1 MRLIKRY
8 VWFALFSFFSLVA
21 ASQTHLIDSLEDRLK
36 NEKNDSLSIIFITS
50 LANEYYSYDTVKAYQ
65 YIERARVLAKKLNWV
80 RAMALYYYHRGII
93 QQLSTQYDQA
103 GLSYDSAIIYFNK
116 ELDRLIRKEDKDLVA
131 LEKSSALSEKAANLM
146 KVGRGAEAIPIYL
159 DALELWKASNQPRN
173 GEAIGTYY
181 EKIATSYY
189 DMKQFDKALEYDK
202 LSLQYRSQS
211 TNEESYAWAYI
222 YVCDDF
228 IALKQMDSCLVYLN
242 LATPLVTRLNNH
254 RINVQYYNKLAQI
267 SMEKKEYRAAIVHY
281 EKCISEATITNTK
294 IQVISNQRMI
304 GVCYVRLGEYANARK
319 YFLMALPAAIAG
331 GHLKSKIEIL
341 QDLATTEDKDNKPA
355 AAYKYLKEV
364 VALRDS
370 FNMENT
376 KKSIAEIE
384 NKYQATEKS
393 KTILQLEK
401 DKQIQQL
408 SLRQKSVYNYF
419 LLALIVA
426 LLIAAILAYRNIRQ
440 RSFLVKKETELQNQK
455 IRELEKDK
463 QLVAVDSMLK
473 GQEDERS
480 RLAKDLHDGLG
491 GLLSG
496 VKFSLSNMKDNL
508 IMTPENMTVFE
519 RSLDMID
526 TSIKELRR
534 VAHNMM
540 PEMLTKFGLDEAV
553 KEYCNSVNAT
563 NLLKVKYQSVGLENR
578 VEGPIEIIVYRI
590 VQELLNNTLKH
601 AAATDVFVQL
611 VREENRLSIVVED
624 NGKGFDTV
632 LATESKGAGWMN
644 IRSRVD
650 YLKGQLDIHS
660 EPGKGSLV
668 NIEIPLGQA

>member
-1 MRLIKRY
+1 MRLVKRY
-8 VWFALFSFFSLVA
+8 VWFALFSFLSLQAVT
-21 ASQTHLIDSLEDRLK
+21 QTHLIDSLENRLI
-36 NEKNDSLSIIFITS
+36 NCNDSLAIIFITVLS
-50 LANEYYSYDTVKAYQ
+50 NEYYAYDTAKSSV
-65 YIERARVLAKKLNWV
+65 YIERAKVLSKKLNWD
-80 RAMALYYYHRGII
+80 RAYALYYYHRGILK
-93 QQLSTQYDQA
+93 QYASQYDQA
-103 GLSYDSAIIYFNK
+103 GLSYDSAIIYYNK
-116 ELDRLIRKEDKDLVA
+116 EIERLKTKEEKDLIA

-146 KVGRGAEAIPIYL
+146 KIGRGAESIPIYL
-159 DALELWKASNQPRN
+159 DALELWKASNQPRKA
-173 GEAIGTYY
+173 EAIGTYY

-202 LSLQYRSQS
+202 LSLEYRSQS
-211 TNEESYAWAYI
+211 TNEEAIASSYVF
-222 YVCDDF
+222 VCDDF
-228 IALKQMDSCLVYLN
+228 IALKQLDSCLVYLN
-242 LATPLVTRLNNH
+242 RAKPIVEQLNNH

-267 SMEKKEYRAAIVHY
+267 SMAKKEYRAAIIHY
-281 EKCISEATITNTK
+281 EKCVSEATITHSK
-294 IQVISNQRMI
+294 IQIISNQRMI
-304 GVCYVRLGEYANARK
+304 AVCYVRLGEYSTARK
-319 YFLMALPAAIAG
+319 YLLMALPTAIAG
-331 GHLKSKIEIL
+331 GHFKSKIEIL
-341 QDLATTEDKDNKPA
+341 QDLATTEEKDNNPA

-370 FNMENT
+370 LNMENT
-376 KKSIAEIE
+376 KRSIAEIE
-384 NKYQATEKS
+384 NKYQAAEKS

-408 SLRQKSVYNYF
+408 SIKQKSVYNYF
-419 LLALIVA
+419 LLALIAA
-426 LLIAAILAYRNIRQ
+426 LLIAAVLAYRNNRQ
-440 RSFLVKKETELQNQK
+440 RSFLIKKETELQNQK

-496 VKFSLSNMKDNL
+496 VKFSLRNMKDNL
-508 IMTPENMTVFE
+508 IMTPDNMTVFE

-553 KEYCNSVNAT
+553 KEYCNSVNTT
-563 NLLKVKYQSVGLENR
+563 NLLTVKYQSVGMETR
-578 VEGPIEIIVYRI
+578 VESPIEIIVYRI

-611 VREENRLSIVVED
+611 VRESNRLSIVVED
-624 NGKGFDTV
+624 NGKGFDTTLV
-632 LATESKGAGWMN
+632 TESKGAGWMN

-660 EPGKGSLV
+660 EPGKGTLV

>member
-1 MRLIKRY
+1 
-8 VWFALFSFFSLVA
+8 
-21 ASQTHLIDSLEDRLK
+21 LK
-36 NEKNDSLSIIFITS
+36 TCENDSLAIIFVTVLS
-50 LANEYYSYDTVKAYQ
+50 NEYYSYDTVKSSV
-65 YIERARVLAKKLNWV
+65 YIERAHVLSKKLKWD
-80 RAMALYYYHRGII
+80 RATALYYYHRGILK
-93 QQLSTQYDQA
+93 QFASQYVQARLSF
-103 GLSYDSAIIYFNK
+103 DSAIIYFDK
-116 ELDRLIRKEDKDLVA
+116 EIERLKTKEEKDLIA
-131 LEKSSALSEKAANLM
+131 LEKSSALAEKAANLM
-146 KVGRGAEAIPIYL
+146 KEGRGAESIPIYL
-159 DALELWKASNQPRN
+159 DALELWKASNQPRK

-202 LSLQYRSQS
+202 LSLEYRSQS
-211 TNEESYAWAYI
+211 TNEETTAWSI
-222 YVCDDF
+222 VFVCDDF
-228 IALKQMDSCLVYLN
+228 IALKQLDSALVYLK
-242 LATPLVTRLNNH
+242 LAKPLVERLNNH
-254 RINVQYYNKLAQI
+254 RINVQYYNKLAAI
-267 SMEKKEYRAAIVHY
+267 NLEKKEYRAAIPYY
-281 EKCISEATITNTK
+281 EKCVSEAIITNTK
-294 IQVISNQRMI
+294 FQVLANQRMI
-304 GVCYVRLGEYANARK
+304 GVCYVRLGEYATARK

-331 GHLKSKIEIL
+331 GHTKSRIEIL
-341 QDLATTEDKDNKPA
+341 QDLVTTEDKDNKPV

-408 SLRQKSVYNYF
+408 SLRQKSVYNNF

-426 LLIAAILAYRNIRQ
+426 LLITTILAYRNIRQ

-473 GQEDERS
+473 GQEEERS

-496 VKFSLSNMKDNL
+496 VKFSLRNMKDNL
-508 IMTPENMTVFE
+508 IMTPENMVVFE

-553 KEYCNSVNAT
+553 KEYCNSVNT
-563 NLLKVKYQSVGLENR
+563 TKLLAVKYQSVGMETR
-578 VEGPIEIIVYRI
+578 VDSPIEIIVYRI

-611 VREENRLSIVVED
+611 IREEHRLSIVVED
-624 NGKGFDTV
+624 NGKGFDTA

-660 EPGKGSLV
+660 EPGKGTLV

>member
-1 MRLIKRY
+1 
-8 VWFALFSFFSLVA
+8 
-21 ASQTHLIDSLEDRLK
+21 LK
-36 NEKNDSLSIIFITS
+36 NTDNDSLAIIFVTVLS
-50 LANEYYSYDTVKAYQ
+50 NEYYSYDTVKSSV
-65 YIERARVLAKKLNWV
+65 YIERAHVLSKKLKWD
-80 RAMALYYYHRGII
+80 RATALYYYHRGILK
-93 QQLSTQYDQA
+93 QFASQYNQARLSF
-103 GLSYDSAIIYFNK
+103 DSAIIYFDK
-116 ELDRLIRKEDKDLVA
+116 EIERLKTKEEKDLIA
-131 LEKSSALSEKAANLM
+131 LEKSSALAEKAANLM
-146 KVGRGAEAIPIYL
+146 KEGRGAESIPIYL
-159 DALELWKASNQPRN
+159 DALELWKASNQPRK

-202 LSLQYRSQS
+202 LSLEYRSQS
-211 TNEESYAWAYI
+211 TNEETTAWSI
-222 YVCDDF
+222 VFVCDDF
-228 IALKQMDSCLVYLN
+228 IALKQLDSALVYLK
-242 LATPLVTRLNNH
+242 LAKPLVERLNNH
-254 RINVQYYNKLAQI
+254 RINVQYYNKLAAI
-267 SMEKKEYRAAIVHY
+267 NLEKKEYRAAIPYY
-281 EKCISEATITNTK
+281 EKCVSEAIITDTK
-294 IQVISNQRMI
+294 YQVLANQRMI
-304 GVCYVRLGEYANARK
+304 GVCYVRLGEYATARK

-331 GHLKSKIEIL
+331 GHTKSRIEIL
-341 QDLATTEDKDNKPA
+341 QDLVTTEDKDNKPV

-408 SLRQKSVYNYF
+408 SLRQKSVYNNF

-426 LLIAAILAYRNIRQ
+426 LLITTILAYRNIRQ

-473 GQEDERS
+473 GQEEERS

-496 VKFSLSNMKDNL
+496 VKFSLRNMKDNL
-508 IMTPENMTVFE
+508 IMTPENMVVFE

-553 KEYCNSVNAT
+553 KEYCNSVNT
-563 NLLKVKYQSVGLENR
+563 TKLLAVKYQSVGMETR
-578 VEGPIEIIVYRI
+578 VDSPIEIIVYRI

-611 VREENRLSIVVED
+611 IREEHRLSIVVED
-624 NGKGFDTV
+624 NGKGFDTA

-660 EPGKGSLV
+660 EPGKGTLV

>member
-1 MRLIKRY
+1 MRLINRY
-8 VWFALFSFFSLVA
+8 VWFALLSFFSLRT
-21 ASQTHLIDSLEDRLK
+21 ASQTHLIDSLENRLK
-36 NEKNDSLSIIFITS
+36 NSESDSLSIIFIAALS
-50 LANEYYSYDTVKAYQ
+50 NEYYAYDTVKAYDF
-65 YIERARVLAKKLNWV
+65 IEKARVMAQKLKWD
-80 RAMALYYYHRGII
+80 RAMALYYYHRGILK
-93 QQLSTQYDQA
+93 QYTAQYDLA
-103 GLSYDSAIIYFNK
+103 RLSFDSAIIYYDK
-116 ELDRLIRKEDKDLVA
+116 ELDRLKTKEEKDLVA

-146 KVGRGAEAIPIYL
+146 KIGRGAESIPIYL
-159 DALELWKASNQPRN
+159 DALELWKASNQPRKA
-173 GEAIGTYY
+173 EAIGTYY

-189 DMKQFDKALEYDK
+189 DMKQFDKALYYDK
-202 LSLQYRSQS
+202 LCLSQRLLS
-211 TNEESYAWAYI
+211 NNEEVIAWAYVF
-222 YVCDDF
+222 VCDDF

-242 LATPLVTRLNNH
+242 LATPLVKKLNNH
-254 RINVQYYNKLAQI
+254 RINVQYHNKLAQI

-281 EKCISEATITNTK
+281 EKCISEATIVNSK
-294 IQVISNQRMI
+294 FQILANQRMI
-304 GVCYVRLGEYANARK
+304 AVCYVRLGEYATARK
-319 YFLMALPAAIAG
+319 YLLIALPAAIAG

-341 QDLATTEDKDNKPA
+341 QDLVTTEDKDNKPA

-370 FNMENT
+370 LNMENT
-376 KKSIAEIE
+376 KRSIAEIE
-384 NKYQATEKS
+384 NKYQAAEKS

-401 DKQIQQL
+401 DKEIQQL
-408 SLRQKSVYNYF
+408 SLKQKSVYNYF
-419 LLALIVA
+419 LLALIAA
-426 LLIAAILAYRNIRQ
+426 LLVAAFLAYRNIRQ
-440 RSFLVKKETELQNQK
+440 RSFLVKKETELQKQQ

-496 VKFSLSNMKDNL
+496 VKFSLRNMKDNL
-508 IMTPENMTVFE
+508 IMTPDNMTVFE

-553 KEYCNSVNAT
+553 KEYCNSVNTT
-563 NLLKVKYQSVGLENR
+563 NLLKVKYQSVGMENR
-578 VEGPIEIIVYRI
+578 VDGSIEIIVYRI

-601 AAATDVFVQL
+601 ASATDFFVQL
-611 VREENRLSIVVED
+611 IREENRLSIVVED
-624 NGKGFDTV
+624 NGKGFDTI
-632 LATESKGAGWMN
+632 LATESKCAGWMN

-660 EPGKGSLV
+660 EPGKGTLV
-668 NIEIPLGQA
+668 NIEIPL

>member
-1 MRLIKRY
+1 MRLVNRY
-8 VWFALFSFFSLVA
+8 IWFALFSFISLQA
-21 ASQTHLIDSLEDRLK
+21 ASQTHLIDSLENRLK
-36 NEKNDSLSIIFITS
+36 TSNDSLSIIFITVLS
-50 LANEYYSYDTVKAYQ
+50 NEYYSYDTVKAYE
-65 YIERARVLAKKLNWV
+65 YIERAKALAKKLKWD
-80 RAMALYYYHRGII
+80 RAMALYYYHRGILK
-93 QQLSTQYDQA
+93 QFGSQYDQA

-116 ELDRLIRKEDKDLVA
+116 EIERLKTKEEKDLVA

-146 KVGRGAEAIPIYL
+146 KIGRGAEAIPIYL
-159 DALELWKASNQPRN
+159 DALELWKASNQPRKA
-173 GEAIGTYY
+173 EAIGTYY

-202 LSLQYRSQS
+202 LSLEYRSQS
-211 TNEESYAWAYI
+211 TNEEVIALSYVF
-222 YVCDDF
+222 VCDDF
-228 IALKQMDSCLVYLN
+228 IALKQLDSCLVYLN
-242 LATPLVTRLNNH
+242 RAKPIVERLNNH

-281 EKCISEATITNTK
+281 EKCVSEATINNSI

-304 GVCYVRLGEYANARK
+304 AVCYVRLGEYANARK
-319 YFLMALPAAIAG
+319 YLLMALPAAIAG
-331 GHLKSKIEIL
+331 GHFKSKIEIL

-370 FNMENT
+370 LNMENT
-376 KKSIAEIE
+376 KKTIAEIE
-384 NKYQATEKS
+384 NKYQAAEKS
-393 KTILQLEK
+393 KTILKLEK
-401 DKQIQQL
+401 DKEIQKL
-408 SLRQKSVYNYF
+408 SIRQKSVFNYF
-419 LLALIVA
+419 LLAFISV
-426 LLIAAILAYRNIRQ
+426 LLISVFLAYRNIRH
-440 RSFLVKKETELQNQK
+440 RHSLVKKETELQQQQ

-496 VKFSLSNMKDNL
+496 VKFSLRNMKDNL
-508 IMTPENMTVFE
+508 IMTPDNMTVFE

-553 KEYCNSVNAT
+553 KEYCNSVNTT
-563 NLLKVKYQSVGLENR
+563 NLLKVKYQSVGMENR
-578 VEGPIEIIVYRI
+578 VGRFNR
-590 VQELLNNTLKH
+590 NNCLPH
-601 AAATDVFVQL
+601 
-611 VREENRLSIVVED
+611 
-624 NGKGFDTV
+624 
-632 LATESKGAGWMN
+632 
-644 IRSRVD
+644 RS
-650 YLKGQLDIHS
+650 GI
-660 EPGKGSLV
+660 
-668 NIEIPLGQA
+668 A